1 MIYGIGI
8 DITNIDRFKA
18 LHNPTSFIKK
28 VLTDKEQA
36 ELAGKS
42 GQRAYE
48 FLAGHFS
55 VKESYSKAY
64 GTGLGKKLNFQDIE
78 VEYDDNGRPVISN
91 HPFAGV
97 AHVSISHSKHHV
109 VTQVI
114 LEGINNG

>member
-8 DITNIDRFKA
+8 DITNIDRFKT
-18 LHNPTSFIKK
+18 LHNPATFIQK
-28 VLTDKEQA
+28 VLTPTEFDEFEAK
-36 ELAGKS
+36 K

-78 VEYDDNGRPVISN
+78 INYDGVGKPKIVK
-91 HPFAGV
+91 HPFSGTV
-97 AHVSISHSKHHV
+97 HVSISHSDNHV

-114 LEGINNG
+114 LEGDN

>member
-42 GQRAYE
+42 GQRAY
-48 FLAGHFS
+48 
-55 VKESYSKAY
+55 
-64 GTGLGKKLNFQDIE
+64 
-78 VEYDDNGRPVISN
+78 
-91 HPFAGV
+91 
-97 AHVSISHSKHHV
+97 
-109 VTQVI
+109 
-114 LEGINNG
+114 

>member
-8 DITNIDRFKA
+8 DITNIDRFKT

-28 VLTDKEQA
+28 VLTTKEQA
-36 ELAGKS
+36 ELANMS

-64 GTGLGKKLNFQDIE
+64 GTGLGKHLNFQDIE
-78 VEYDDNGRPVISN
+78 VVYDDNGRPMFSK
-91 HPFAGV
+91 HPFNGAP
-97 AHVSISHSKHHV
+97 HVSISHSKHHV

-114 LEGINNG
+114 LEGD